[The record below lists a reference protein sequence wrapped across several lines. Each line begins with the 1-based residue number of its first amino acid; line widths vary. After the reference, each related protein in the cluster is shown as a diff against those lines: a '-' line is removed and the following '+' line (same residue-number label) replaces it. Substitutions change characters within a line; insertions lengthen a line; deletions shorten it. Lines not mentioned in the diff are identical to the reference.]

1 MGFEFINFKIWWK
14 DIGYSIK
21 NCLFIYIYEIYDF
34 FDMYVFFGIILLW
47 IFFKNKIVKNISNE
61 FCNLFFK
68 LKELENECYLISL
81 NSYC

>member
-1 MGFEFINFKIWWK
+1 MGFEFINFKIWCK

-21 NCLFIYIYEIYDF
+21 NCLFIYIYDF
-34 FDMYVFFGIILLW
+34 FDMYVFFGKILLL
-47 IFFKNKIVKNISNE
+47 IFFKNKIEKDISE

-68 LKELENECYLISL
+68 LKEWENECYLISL

>member
-1 MGFEFINFKIWWK
+1 MGFEFINFKIWCK

-21 NCLFIYIYEIYDF
+21 NCLFIYIYDF
-34 FDMYVFFGIILLW
+34 FDMYVFFGKILLL
-47 IFFKNKIVKNISNE
+47 IFFKNKIEKDISNE

-68 LKELENECYLISL
+68 LKEWENECYLISL